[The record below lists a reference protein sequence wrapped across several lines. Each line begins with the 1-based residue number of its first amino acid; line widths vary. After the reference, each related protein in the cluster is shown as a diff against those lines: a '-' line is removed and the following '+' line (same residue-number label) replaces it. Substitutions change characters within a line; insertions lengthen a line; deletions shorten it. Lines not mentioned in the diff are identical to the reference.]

1 MKTELADERE
11 LSREEII
18 ESRVKTMR
26 RRERRTFDI
35 RMLFVVVLVI
45 IGLVGCSYLLFVP

>member
-1 MKTELADERE
+1 MDERE
-11 LSREEII
+11 LSREETI